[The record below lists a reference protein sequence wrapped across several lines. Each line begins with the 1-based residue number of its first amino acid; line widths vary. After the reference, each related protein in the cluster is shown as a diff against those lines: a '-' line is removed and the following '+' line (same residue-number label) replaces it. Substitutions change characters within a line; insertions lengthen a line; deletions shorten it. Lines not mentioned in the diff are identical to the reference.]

1 MMVKEGS
8 TRFYLPLSTT
18 LSPSHSASA
27 ETVAN
32 EESTDSTEQFEHET
46 EHLDEDHLEDEHHT
60 NTINDQDFHT
70 EAAYPDEE
78 LHMEEVRHS
87 IEDDIPV
94 EQKLRQITEEI
105 EKYSNSD
112 KVDDINDRQSF
123 FSLSDLIKTLRPND
137 KKVAPQIDSDY
148 SNTMRVLGETKAVN
162 VKNSEDAVVYETSP
176 VLQQNRALFKK

>member
-1 MMVKEGS
+1 MIKEGS
-8 TRFYLPLSTT
+8 TRFYLQLSTT
-18 LSPSHSASA
+18 LAPSHIA

-32 EESTDSTEQFEHET
+32 DESTDSTEQFEHET
-46 EHLDEDHLEDEHHT
+46 EHLEEDHLENEHHT
-60 NTINDQDFHT
+60 NTINDDDFHT
-70 EAAYPDEE
+70 ESAYPVEE

-87 IEDDIPV
+87 IGEEDIPV

-112 KVDDINDRQSF
+112 KVDDNNDRQSF

-148 SNTMRVLGETKAVN
+148 SNTMRVLGEPKAVN
-162 VKNSEDAVVYETSP
+162 VKNSEEAVVFETSP
-176 VLQQNRALFKK
+176 VHQQNRAVFKK

>member
-1 MMVKEGS
+1 MIKEGS

-18 LSPSHSASA
+18 LAPAVDDVIAS
-27 ETVAN
+27 
-32 EESTDSTEQFEHET
+32 EESTDSTEQLEHET
-46 EHLDEDHLEDEHHT
+46 EHLEEDHLEDEHQT
-60 NTINDQDFHT
+60 NTIHDEDFHT
-70 EAAYPDEE
+70 ETAYPDEE
-78 LHMEEVRHS
+78 THMEEHHT
-87 IEDDIPV
+87 IGEEEIPV

-112 KVDDINDRQSF
+112 KVDEINGRQSF

-162 VKNSEDAVVYETSP
+162 VKGSGEIKESP
-176 VLQQNRALFKK
+176 VHQQNRALFRK

>member
-18 LSPSHSASA
+18 VPPSHIAG
-27 ETVAN
+27 ETVASD
-32 EESTDSTEQFEHET
+32 ESTDSTEQFEHET

-60 NTINDQDFHT
+60 NTINDEDFHT
-70 EAAYPDEE
+70 ESAYPDEE

-87 IEDDIPV
+87 IGEEDIPV

-112 KVDDINDRQSF
+112 KVDENNSRQSF

-148 SNTMRVLGETKAVN
+148 SNTMRVLGEPKVEN
-162 VKNSEDAVVYETSP
+162 VNSEAVVFETSP
-176 VLQQNRALFKK
+176 VHQQNRALFKK